1 MYARRKKETSYVVY
15 RLTQLSCT
23 PSFTRRYFFI
33 FLFFYSPAGALI
45 IYKIYNKI

>member
-1 MYARRKKETSYVVY
+1 MYARRKNETSYVMC

-23 PSFTRRYFFI
+23 PSITRRYFFI
-33 FLFFYSPAGALI
+33 FLFFYFPAGAVI